1 VKVYV
6 AGSFSGRHRIQ
17 REAAR
22 LTEAGYI
29 VLSRWF
35 DDDYFVEKEWD
46 KNFAGVVAQTMAE
59 VDMYAIIN
67 ADTVIV
73 DTFEPSSTGGRYV
86 ELGAAVMRNLVGKPL
101 QVVVIGPATNIFE
114 TLVTSRYVS
123 WNAFFTFNNLRRD
136 SK

>member
-1 VKVYV
+1 
-6 AGSFSGRHRIQ
+6 
-17 REAAR
+17 
-22 LTEAGYI
+22 
-29 VLSRWF
+29 
-35 DDDYFVEKEWD
+35 
-46 KNFAGVVAQTMAE
+46 